1 MEDIVSLE
9 GFLDSGVESMTSG
22 WSAKRILRLMRD
34 GVLDTEVC
42 GVDTLDVLG
51 EVLVMVFML
60 SVEVFELLYADGVCR
75 GRFSDGAD
83 TDGSPREVVR
93 IGNGCEAARLS
104 IRDGRR

>member
-22 WSAKRILRLMRD
+22 WSAKRILRLMID

-51 EVLVMVFML
+51 EVLVVVFML
-60 SVEVFELLYADGVCR
+60 SVEVFEL
-75 GRFSDGAD
+75 
-83 TDGSPREVVR
+83 
-93 IGNGCEAARLS
+93 
-104 IRDGRR
+104 